1 MIPTRKLIETAND
14 DARFYRRRSDAQFGR
29 KFSDGNILY
38 YDSKFKKRTSSF
50 SDYPRRLSV
59 KSDQGFRKF
68 SSGSIDV
75 FYQSRRYSRDDVME
89 APGFTKSKVYPITE
103 RKILE
108 NVDGLYL
115 SKSKLMKTRSTNNIN
130 LPPLNLR
137 LPKTTRKPQ
146 KPNGKSL
153 RRVRSENYVIPL
165 PFKNKIL
172 PLVRF
177 RRAVKTIQVLL
188 KATLT
193 NSQGQ
198 RHDLLSW
205 AHQDT
210 SSSKREY
217 EMFGLTFDPGDF
229 RAKKETILSNE
240 AKAILSMEPERRT
253 EEQLK
258 VALLALNQAVEA
270 FSEFPITMQKSLVRV
285 GWYEHFEDKRVIIRQ
300 GHMADNFYFILSGT
314 AVVTILQ
321 TDPESGDQVV
331 RTAAVLKKGNSFG
344 ELALMHA
351 AKRSATVTCKNSV
364 ELLAVGRE
372 DFVDIFMPM
381 DKDQEPEHIRFLR
394 TVQLLRGW
402 PIERLPYH
410 DPKIC
415 CFTYFRRGLLLC
427 KDSNISEWVYII
439 KTGSCRVLKS
449 LHSAKPNI
457 PGLPANQQIAKS
469 LLRLPPISP
478 PKSSKT
484 SSSSSTSSSDKSPRS
499 DSSCG
504 TPRPSKQKCT
514 IQHLSD
520 ILHKPYPE
528 DSAEQEEHQRL
539 LDSIF
544 SQKHSYISKWGK
556 RTSPKLSPSE
566 SALKRHRPD
575 TVYVQIQ
582 KLGPKETFGVE
593 QVAFGRIGKTTSTIL
608 VSEGAEC
615 ILINRK
621 FFQQY
626 LTDEVAKRIRRTLQP
641 IPSEESL
648 QQKLQD
654 NTNWEAYKAL
664 TVVNHMVQHKA
675 HGDSQFY

>member
-1 MIPTRKLIETAND
+1 MDTVRAVEK
-14 DARFYRRRSDAQFGR
+14 
-29 KFSDGNILY
+29 
-38 YDSKFKKRTSSF
+38 
-50 SDYPRRLSV
+50 RLSLRALNREPRAAPLQTCGTDRHR
-59 KSDQGFRKF
+59 DQASRCRTEPHLPRFVLPAKKARCDTADSIWITKGESPGSRCRVFERHGSRELLDCTKAAKF
-68 SSGSIDV
+68 LR
-75 FYQSRRYSRDDVME
+75 QRRQFHYR
-89 APGFTKSKVYPITE
+89 
-103 RKILE
+103 
-108 NVDGLYL
+108 
-115 SKSKLMKTRSTNNIN
+115 
-130 LPPLNLR
+130 
-137 LPKTTRKPQ
+137 
-146 KPNGKSL
+146 
-153 RRVRSENYVIPL
+153 
-165 PFKNKIL
+165 

-321 TDPESGDQVV
+321 TDPHSGEQVV

-344 ELALMHA
+344 ELALMHG

-394 TVQLLRGW
+394 TVHLMKGW

-427 KDSNISEWVYII
+427 KDSNTSEWVYIV

-449 LHSAKPNI
+449 LHSARPNL
-457 PGLPANQQIAKS
+457 PGLSGNQKVAKS
-469 LLRLPPISP
+469 LLRLPPIST

-484 SSSSSTSSSDKSPRS
+484 SSSSSASSSDKSPRS

-504 TPRPSKQKCT
+504 TPRQSKQRCT

-520 ILHKPYPE
+520 ILHKPYPD
-528 DSAEQEEHQRL
+528 DSTEQDDHQRL
-539 LDSIF
+539 LDQIF
-544 SQKHSYISKWGK
+544 SQKHSYTSKWGK
-556 RTSPKLSPSE
+556 RTSPKPSQVE
-566 SALKRHRPD
+566 SGLKRYKPD

-582 KLGPKETFGVE
+582 KLGPRETFGVE
-593 QVAFGRIGKTTSTIL
+593 QVAFGQIGKTTSTIL

-621 FFQQY
+621 FYQQY
-626 LTDEVAKRIRRTLQP
+626 LTDEEAKRIRRTLQP
-641 IPSEESL
+641 IPTEESL

-675 HGDSQFY
+675 PGDSQFF

>member
-1 MIPTRKLIETAND
+1 MNLFER
-14 DARFYRRRSDAQFGR
+14 
-29 KFSDGNILY
+29 IL
-38 YDSKFKKRTSSF
+38 SSPK
-50 SDYPRRLSV
+50 DYPIPPLKIKEKINNFYKTYNLDGEPGPMDLNYLKETEENHSAV
-59 KSDQGFRKF
+59 K
-68 SSGSIDV
+68 
-75 FYQSRRYSRDDVME
+75 RRY
-89 APGFTKSKVYPITE
+89 
-103 RKILE
+103 RKQNYIA
-108 NVDGLYL
+108 
-115 SKSKLMKTRSTNNIN
+115 S
-130 LPPLNLR
+130 PNLR
-137 LPKTTRKPQ
+137 KPRLEPLRFFHVPTNLLWIYERAREKQ
-146 KPNGKSL
+146 TVKDAL
-153 RRVRSENYVIPL
+153 RRKRFARKKEKTIEKVVIQVVEIRDSP
-165 PFKNKIL
+165 PPKNVVE

-321 TDPESGDQVV
+321 TDPHSGEQVV

-344 ELALMHA
+344 ELALMHG

-394 TVQLLRGW
+394 TVHLMKGW

-427 KDSNISEWVYII
+427 KDSNTSEWVYIV

-449 LHSAKPNI
+449 LHSARPNL
-457 PGLPANQQIAKS
+457 PGLSGNQKVAKS
-469 LLRLPPISP
+469 LLRLPPIST

-484 SSSSSTSSSDKSPRS
+484 SSSSSASSSDKSPRS
-499 DSSCG
+499 DTSCG
-504 TPRPSKQKCT
+504 TPRQSKQRCT

-520 ILHKPYPE
+520 ILHKPYPD
-528 DSAEQEEHQRL
+528 DSTEQDDHQRL
-539 LDSIF
+539 LDQIF
-544 SQKHSYISKWGK
+544 SQKHSYTSKWGK
-556 RTSPKLSPSE
+556 RTSPKPSQVE
-566 SALKRHRPD
+566 SGLKRYKPD

-582 KLGPKETFGVE
+582 KLGPRETFGVE
-593 QVAFGRIGKTTSTIL
+593 QVAFGQIGKTTSTIL

-621 FFQQY
+621 FYQQY
-626 LTDEVAKRIRRTLQP
+626 LTDEEAKRIRRTLQP
-641 IPSEESL
+641 IPTEESL

-675 HGDSQFY
+675 PGDSQFF

>member
-1 MIPTRKLIETAND
+1 MDTVSSIDRRLTQRVQGAPKDLTPKLCVMDSYRNQGSRCRTEPYLPTIILPVGKARCDTADSVWTIKDQKSEDRVCSDNKDIERRGSREPLDCIKA
-14 DARFYRRRSDAQFGR
+14 AKFKRRRHFFHR
-29 KFSDGNILY
+29 
-38 YDSKFKKRTSSF
+38 
-50 SDYPRRLSV
+50 
-59 KSDQGFRKF
+59 
-68 SSGSIDV
+68 
-75 FYQSRRYSRDDVME
+75 
-89 APGFTKSKVYPITE
+89 
-103 RKILE
+103 
-108 NVDGLYL
+108 
-115 SKSKLMKTRSTNNIN
+115 
-130 LPPLNLR
+130 
-137 LPKTTRKPQ
+137 
-146 KPNGKSL
+146 
-153 RRVRSENYVIPL
+153 
-165 PFKNKIL
+165 

-321 TDPESGDQVV
+321 TDPDTGDQVV

-394 TVQLLRGW
+394 TVQLLKGW

-427 KDSNISEWVYII
+427 KDSNTSEWVYII

-457 PGLPANQQIAKS
+457 PGLSANQQIAKS

-539 LDSIF
+539 LESIF

-675 HGDSQFY
+675 HGDSQFF